1 MAVPEWLF
9 GPAGDLRPLP
19 PPDMDVVSTVDRFGG
34 IHNGISGGRT
44 VDTLGY
50 KARFEFDLPYLTPE
64 DYAWLEAVFTRQ
76 IPGNLYLIN
85 PLKKNL
91 LSREASSARPSGTNT
106 AGVYTVPGTGGVST
120 WVRVTDGPV
129 AWTQRA
135 ARWTGMALN
144 SRLHFDYA
152 GRTPI
157 LDGEDITF
165 SVYVRSNE
173 AVTVVGYSQEYMNGQ
188 WLGTRNYTSDYEL
201 TPGTWTRVQITHT
214 GNVSES
220 EEINFGVEYRGG
232 GTNNR
237 AIQAMGAQ
245 AEYNSEPTE
254 PALGGG
260 SHRVAIEAMDT
271 VSTRY
276 PLHSVNLKILEV

>member
-50 KARFEFDLPYLTPE
+50 KARFEFNLPYLTPE
-64 DYAWLEAVFTRQ
+64 DHAWLETVFTRQ

-91 LSREASSARPSGTNT
+91 LSREASSARPSGTST

-120 WVRVTDGPV
+120 WVRVTDGPIT
-129 AWTQRA
+129 WTQRA
-135 ARWTGMALN
+135 ARWTGMDLN

-152 GRTPI
+152 GRIPI

-173 AVTVVGYSQEYMNGQ
+173 AVTVAGYSQAYLNGE
-188 WLGTRNYTSDYEL
+188 WLGTRDYTSDYEL
-201 TPGTWTRVQITHT
+201 APGTWTRVQITHT

-237 AIQAMGAQ
+237 VIHAMGAQ

-260 SHRVAIEAMDT
+260 SHRVAIESMDV

-276 PLHSVNLKILEV
+276 PLQSVNLKILEV

>member
-1 MAVPEWLF
+1 MATPEWLF
-9 GPAGDLRPLP
+9 GPAGGLRPLP
-19 PPDMDVVSTVDRFGG
+19 APDLNVDNTVERLGG
-34 IHNGISGGRT
+34 IHTGISGGRT
-44 VDTLGY
+44 VDTLGFKSRY
-50 KARFEFDLPYLTPE
+50 EFELTFLDLEQYE
-64 DYAWLEAVFTRQ
+64 WLESVFTRQ
-76 IPGNLYLIN
+76 IPGNLYLVN

-91 LSREASSARPSGTNT
+91 LSREAASARPSGTST
-106 AGVYTVPGTGGVST
+106 AGVYTTPGTGGVAT
-120 WVRVTDGPV
+120 WIRVTDGPIT
-129 AWTQRA
+129 WTQRA
-135 ARWTGMALN
+135 ARWTGMELN

-152 GRTPI
+152 GRIPI

-173 AVTVVGYSQEYMNGQ
+173 AVTVAGYSQAYLNGQ
-188 WLGTRNYTSDYEL
+188 WLGTRDYTSDYEL

-237 AIQAMGAQ
+237 IIHAMGAQ

-254 PALGGG
+254 PTLGGG
-260 SHRVAIEAMDT
+260 SHRVAIEAMDV
-271 VSTRY
+271 VSPYY
-276 PLHSVNLKILEV
+276 PFQSVNLKLLEV